1 MADNHDLLK
10 CPLCEGHG
18 EIPRAR
24 LLELVEQQEI
34 QPRIDACF
42 ASACDSDDKETD
54 LVETAAGGPVRRNFQ
69 EDVHSWNPQL
79 PMWRRS
85 PKE

>member
-1 MADNHDLLK
+1 MADNHDLLT

-18 EIPRAR
+18 EIRRAH
-24 LLELVEQQEI
+24 LLELLEQQKI
-34 QPRIDACF
+34 QPRIEACL
-42 ASACDSDDKETD
+42 ETD
-54 LVETAAGGPVRRNFQ
+54 DAAKPELVEAAVGTPARRSFQ

>member
-1 MADNHDLLK
+1 MANDVK

-18 EIPRAR
+18 QLSRPEMVGRLSDEELSQKLEEYLAR
-24 LLELVEQQEI
+24 LAENGEVL
-34 QPRIDACF
+34 
-42 ASACDSDDKETD
+42 
-54 LVETAAGGPVRRNFQ
+54 AGATRDFQ
-69 EDVHSWNPQL
+69 RDVHTWNPQL

>member
-1 MADNHDLLK
+1 MADNHDPLK

-18 EIPRAR
+18 EIRRAR
-24 LLELVEQQEI
+24 LLELVEQREI
-34 QPRIDACF
+34 QPRIEAYLENDDA
-42 ASACDSDDKETD
+42 AEPE
-54 LVETAAGGPVRRNFQ
+54 LVEAAIGAPARRNFQ